1 MTGPKRPAK
10 KSATKQPASRRGG
23 AKSAR
28 ELSKVGPSRPG
39 GPSKDRRSAEGRS
52 GAKASDARQTA
63 RPTASGLGGAGH
75 TDTRQAR
82 DNYQDDPRRP
92 GQGPGRPKSG
102 ETQSRTTG
110 SRGSGFRGGSFK
122 GTAPKKTGP
131 RGAAIGVD
139 LAAPAPETVFRD
151 LDGAEQRFP
160 DSNLKRVAARLLGDR
175 HKPWRYRP
183 FPFPLFTDKGQEQ
196 TFYFDFYVYDNMDMI
211 LKLILVAPRE
221 SAEVWDKVGRFK
233 RQYPMYSY
241 ELWTPDKL
249 AQLQKPRTQL
259 NF

>member
-10 KSATKQPASRRGG
+10 KAATKQPASRRGG

-63 RPTASGLGGAGH
+63 RPTASGLGSAGH
-75 TDTRQAR
+75 EDTRQAR
-82 DNYQDDPRRP
+82 DGYREPQRP
-92 GQGPGRPKSG
+92 GGQGAGD
-102 ETQSRTTG
+102 SRF
-110 SRGSGFRGGSFK
+110 RGSGFRGAAQ
-122 GTAPKKTGP
+122 TKTGP

-139 LAAPAPETVFRD
+139 LSAPAPDTAFRD
-151 LDGAEQRFP
+151 LDGAAQTFP
-160 DSNLKRVAARLLGDR
+160 DSNLKRVAARILTER
-175 HKPWRYRP
+175 KKPWRYRP
-183 FPFPLFTDKGQEQ
+183 FPFPLFTDKGNEQ
-196 TFYFDFYVYDNMDMI
+196 TFYFDFYVYDNMDMV

-241 ELWTPDKL
+241 ELWTPEKL
-249 AQLQKPRTQL
+249 AKLQHPRTEL
-259 NF
+259 GF

>member
-10 KSATKQPASRRGG
+10 KSSSKQPASRRGG

-28 ELSKVGPSRPG
+28 ELSKIGPSRPG
-39 GPSKDRRSAEGRS
+39 GPSKDRRSAEGRA

-63 RPTASGLGGAGH
+63 RPTASGLGSAGH
-75 TDTRQAR
+75 TDTKQAR
-82 DNYQDDPRRP
+82 DSYQEGPRRP
-92 GQGPGRPKSG
+92 DQRPGGPKIGG
-102 ETQSRTTG
+102 GTG
-110 SRGSGFRGGSFK
+110 GFRGGSSSR
-122 GTAPKKTGP
+122 GAAPKKTGP

-151 LDGAEQRFP
+151 LDGAAQTFP
-160 DSNLKRVAARLLGDR
+160 DSNLKRVAARILAER

-183 FPFPLFTDKGQEQ
+183 FPFPLFTDKGNEQ
-196 TFYFDFYVYDNMDMI
+196 TFYFDFYVYDNMDMV

-249 AQLQKPRTQL
+249 AKLQHPRTQL
-259 NF
+259 GF